1 MTTKRLNRFACLLGV
16 GLLMAATIFAGN
28 ALAEGLL
35 PTDCIKCHDKQPK
48 DIASNGLSHK
58 TEISCVDCHEAH
70 RPSSPNNIPQCNKC
84 HEGTAHFDLTGCLN
98 CHNNPHTPKVI
109 SIDKD
114 LTEPCLTCHTD
125 QMAQLQQY
133 ESSHTRVAC
142 STCHRERHPFIPDCL
157 HCHSPHKEG
166 MDMKVCLTCHKP
178 HMPLEVTYPAETPS
192 EYCAACHDD
201 VYSTLKAS
209 KFKHGKFECAK
220 CHQDK
225 HKTIPRCQDCH
236 GENPH
241 PPAMH
246 EKFPQCGQ
254 CHGIAH
260 DLNK

>member
-1 MTTKRLNRFACLLGV
+1 MTPTKRLNKIACLVGA
-16 GLLMAATIFAGN
+16 GLLMAVTICAGN
-28 ALAEGLL
+28 ALAAGAELL
-35 PTDCIKCHDKQPK
+35 PTDCVKCHDRQPQ
-48 DIASNGLSHK
+48 DIV
-58 TEISCVDCHEAH
+58 SCIDCHEAH
-70 RPSSPNNIPQCNKC
+70 RPSSPDNIPQCSKC
-84 HEGTAHFDLTGCLN
+84 HSADDHDHFGLTGCLN
-98 CHNNPHTPKVI
+98 CHSNPHTPKVI
-109 SIDKD
+109 AIDKD
-114 LTEPCLTCHTD
+114 LTDPCLTCHTD

-133 ESSHTRVAC
+133 ESAHTQVAC
-142 STCHRERHPFIPDCL
+142 STCHRERHPMIPDCL
-157 HCHSPHKEG
+157 HCHSPHVDTMTFE
-166 MDMKVCLTCHKP
+166 VCLTCHRP

-192 EYCAACHDD
+192 EYCAACHDE
-201 VYSTLKAS
+201 VYDTLKAS

-225 HKTIPRCQDCH
+225 HKTIPRCQECH